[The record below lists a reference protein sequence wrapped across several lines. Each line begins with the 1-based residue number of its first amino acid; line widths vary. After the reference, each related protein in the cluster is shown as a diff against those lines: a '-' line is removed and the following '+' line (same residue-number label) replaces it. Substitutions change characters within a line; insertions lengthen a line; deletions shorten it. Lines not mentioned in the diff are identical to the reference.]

1 MYDWDYGNCAMDA
14 VKFKK
19 IREKCKDLLVKGW
32 DVTLLIACI
41 HDLWDEYLC
50 SEEQEV
56 ELYNLVDPKEL
67 FNNVC
72 DYYLQFQTNKQ
83 VSYLQTNCLRQNRR
97 LRN

>member
-1 MYDWDYGNCAMDA
+1 MYDWDYDNCAMDA

-19 IREKCKDLLVKGW
+19 VREKCKDLLVKGW

-72 DYYLQFQTNKQ
+72 DYYPDGDYENPL
-83 VSYLQTNCLRQNRR
+83 LEIA
-97 LRN
+97 